1 MRAVSRS
8 SIIALVLPALSLAW
22 TGCSKT
28 EEKEELVPEVSF
40 SFDLPALP
48 VSIDSAEVAGP
59 FGMMLELD
67 SAALADALAA
77 NNYVPSQLTG
87 MTFTKAR
94 LYGSTPVNGVFN
106 HVASVKV
113 QLGVD
118 VSPPV
123 TVASLAPVPNG
134 SQTLLLGLSGVD
146 VLQLVRSGQARIVL
160 RMAFDGPVPPQSTH
174 LLVLGARA
182 NVGL

>member
-59 FGMMLELD
+59 FGMML
-67 SAALADALAA
+67 
-77 NNYVPSQLTG
+77 
-87 MTFTKAR
+87 
-94 LYGSTPVNGVFN
+94 
-106 HVASVKV
+106 
-113 QLGVD
+113 
-118 VSPPV
+118 
-123 TVASLAPVPNG
+123 
-134 SQTLLLGLSGVD
+134 
-146 VLQLVRSGQARIVL
+146 
-160 RMAFDGPVPPQSTH
+160 
-174 LLVLGARA
+174 
-182 NVGL
+182 